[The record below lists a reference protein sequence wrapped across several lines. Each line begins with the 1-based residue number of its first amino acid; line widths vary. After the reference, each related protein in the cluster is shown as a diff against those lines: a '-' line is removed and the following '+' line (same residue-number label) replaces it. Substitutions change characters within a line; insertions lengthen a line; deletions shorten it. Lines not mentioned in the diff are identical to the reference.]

1 VNGTEHLKLDRKMGK
16 GILKMLEKR
25 AGLFGK
31 KIRAAS

>member
-1 VNGTEHLKLDRKMGK
+1 MMENKMGK
-16 GILKMLEKR
+16 GILRMLEKR

>member
-1 VNGTEHLKLDRKMGK
+1 MMESKMGK
-16 GILKMLEKR
+16 GILRMLEKR